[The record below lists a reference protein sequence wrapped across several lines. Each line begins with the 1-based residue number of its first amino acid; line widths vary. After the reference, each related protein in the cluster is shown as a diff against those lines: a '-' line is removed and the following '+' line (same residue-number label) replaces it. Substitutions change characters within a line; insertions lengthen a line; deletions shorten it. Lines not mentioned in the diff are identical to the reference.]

1 MKVALRPGSEEGCF
15 RRWFRLAFWLAVVV
29 VLLVTLSP
37 GAYLEPLKSITFWD
51 KAEHALSFAGLGL
64 LGLLAYP
71 LQPARV
77 LVGLLLLGGA
87 IELAQAATGW
97 RSGEWADW
105 LADAI
110 GLLPPLVAHSWL
122 AGRCKRA

>member
-1 MKVALRPGSEEGCF
+1 MPLRSQASCPACGQTGARWLFWGLVA
-15 RRWFRLAFWLAVVV
+15 A
-29 VLLVTLSP
+29 VLLLTLSP
-37 GAYLEPLKSITFWD
+37 APYLKPLESISFWD

-71 LQPARV
+71 PRSTWV

-87 IELAQAATGW
+87 IELVQAATGW

-110 GLLPPLVAHSWL
+110 GLLPGLVARPWL
-122 AGRCKRA
+122 VTRCSRA